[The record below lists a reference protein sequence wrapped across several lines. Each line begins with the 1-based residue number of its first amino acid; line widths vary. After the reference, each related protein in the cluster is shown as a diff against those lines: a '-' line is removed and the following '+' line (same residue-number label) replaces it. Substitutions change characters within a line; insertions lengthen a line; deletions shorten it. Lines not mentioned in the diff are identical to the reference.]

1 MSKAINKSSSEFIE
15 QRILL
20 FRGKRVM
27 LDSHLAELYGVSTKQ
42 LNRQVRRNIE
52 RFPDDFMF
60 QLNAEE
66 YEILRC
72 QFGTSSYGGR
82 RYLPLVFTDYG
93 ILMLSSVLN
102 SDQAVQANIQIMR
115 VFVKLRE
122 MIKTHKDLW
131 KKIQEMEQKYDQQF
145 KSVFDTFRQLLI
157 QEEKPRRRMGF
168 HTEP

>member
-1 MSKAINKSSSEFIE
+1 MPKAINKSSPELIE

-20 FRGKRVM
+20 LRGKRVM

-60 QLNAEE
+60 QLNADE

-115 VFVKLRE
+115 VFVRLRE

-157 QEEKPRRRMGF
+157 QEEKPKRRMGF
-168 HTEP
+168 HAD

>member
-1 MSKAINKSSSEFIE
+1 
-15 QRILL
+15 
-20 FRGKRVM
+20 M

-52 RFPDDFMF
+52 RFPEDFMF

-102 SDQAVQANIQIMR
+102 SDQAVHANIQIMR
-115 VFVKLRE
+115 VFVRLRE

-157 QEEKPRRRMGF
+157 QEEKPKRRMGF
-168 HTEP
+168 HAD

>member
-1 MSKAINKSSSEFIE
+1 MPKAINKSSPEFIE

-20 FRGKRVM
+20 LRGKRVM

-52 RFPDDFMF
+52 RFPEDFMF

-102 SDQAVQANIQIMR
+102 SDQAVHANIQIMR
-115 VFVKLRE
+115 VFVRLRE

-157 QEEKPRRRMGF
+157 QEEKPKRRMGF
-168 HTEP
+168 HAD